1 MTIAQE
7 KNYYSPEEY
16 LELEVNSE
24 IRHEYI
30 DGKIV
35 LKASGTPNH
44 NQITG
49 NLAATLNFT
58 LKRRP
63 YQVFVIDQ
71 RLWIPNKRIHTYP
84 DIMVVQTPLVFA
96 EGRKD
101 TLTNPVMIA
110 EVLSKS
116 TKSYDKDEKF
126 AAYRTIPSFIEYI
139 LIDQDTMHIEQ
150 YCKIGENKW
159 VFSEFVDAD
168 ETLNLASVPCQI
180 LLADIYDKVDFN
192 TEDQIL

>member
-7 KNYYSPEEY
+7 KRYYSPEEY

-30 DGKIV
+30 NGLIIPMTG
-35 LKASGTPNH
+35 GTPNH
-44 NQITG
+44 NQIALNFSG
-49 NLAATLNFT
+49 TLNYL
-58 LKRRP
+58 LKRQP
-63 YQVFVIDQ
+63 YRVFVTDQ
-71 RLWIPNKRIHTYP
+71 RLWIPHKQIHTYP
-84 DIMVVQTPLVFA
+84 DVMVVQTPLVFS

-116 TKSYDKDEKF
+116 TRSYDRDEKF
-126 AAYRTIPSFIEYI
+126 AAYRTIPSFKEYI
-139 LIDQDTMHIEQ
+139 LIDQDTMHVEQ
-150 YCKIGENKW
+150 YCKAESNKW
-159 VFSEFVDAD
+159 IFSEFEDRD
-168 ETLNLASVPCQI
+168 ISLNLATVPCQI

-192 TEDQIL
+192 TEE